1 MAPVT
6 NDVMVIL
13 TEGSDYFVQHES
25 FNEKLIKKKKT
36 EHQHHDSFLY
46 MPFLQKSR

>member
-25 FNEKLIKKKKT
+25 FNEKLIKKKKN
-36 EHQHHDSFLY
+36 
-46 MPFLQKSR
+46 